1 MSYWISTGIWP
12 AVIISE
18 KSSFDPS
25 ATDANG
31 DSFVT
36 AMDPDYVCPALINMG
51 KSYVADK
58 DFLETQFYLAGITNI
73 YVRKQAKRA
82 PTRMDDVD

>member
-1 MSYWISTGIWP
+1 
-12 AVIISE
+12 
-18 KSSFDPS
+18 
-25 ATDANG
+25 
-31 DSFVT
+31 
-36 AMDPDYVCPALINMG
+36 MDPDYVCPALINMG